1 MGFATTLWE
10 WYGQGEFK
18 RVIAACEA
26 FPALEF
32 LAMSAD
38 EQREAIPDCPA
49 CEAWSMAMLPLND
62 TLIACNSALPYEVKG
77 GLHRIWQLCNGLTE
91 DSFHCGDR
99 LIFDHQDWQPIR
111 DSATDLLG
119 LMEQPEI
126 SPFLNDLTVDCHN
139 EVNGYVAAK
148 PERS

>member
-1 MGFATTLWE
+1 MKLATTLWE

-18 RVIAACEA
+18 RVLVVCEV

-32 LAMSAD
+32 LAMSAG
-38 EQREAIPDCPA
+38 EQRETIPDCPA

-62 TLIACNSALPYEVKG
+62 TLAACGNAMPSEVERD
-77 GLHRIWQLCNGLTE
+77 LQNLWRLCNGLSE
-91 DSFHCGDR
+91 EAFCCGNR

-119 LMEQPEI
+119 LMGHLEI
-126 SPFLNDLTVDCHN
+126 SRFLNDLTVDCHN

-148 PERS
+148 PEHS

>member
-18 RVIAACEA
+18 RVLAACEV

-49 CEAWSMAMLPLND
+49 CEAWSMTMLPLND
-62 TLIACNSALPYEVKG
+62 TLAICGSAMPSEVRD
-77 GLHRIWQLCNGLTE
+77 GLQNIWQLCNGLSE
-91 DSFHCGDR
+91 DAFRCGDR

-111 DSATDLLG
+111 DSAKDMLRLMGLL
-119 LMEQPEI
+119 EI
-126 SPFLNDLTVDCHN
+126 RPFLNDLTVDCHN

>member
-18 RVIAACEA
+18 RVLAVCEV

-49 CEAWSMAMLPLND
+49 CEAWSMTMLPLNE
-62 TLIACNSALPYEVKG
+62 TLAACGNAMPSEVER
-77 GLHRIWQLCNGLTE
+77 GLQNLWQLCNGLSE
-91 DSFHCGDR
+91 DAFHCVDR
-99 LIFDHQDWQPIR
+99 LIFDHQDWTSIR
-111 DSATDLLG
+111 ESATDLLR
-119 LMEQPEI
+119 LMECLEMTPY
-126 SPFLNDLTVDCHN
+126 LNELTVDCHN

>member
-1 MGFATTLWE
+1 MLFRSVLA
-10 WYGQGEFK
+10 
-18 RVIAACEA
+18 VCEV

-49 CEAWSMAMLPLND
+49 CEAWSMTMLPLNE
-62 TLIACNSALPYEVKG
+62 TLAACGNAMPSEVER
-77 GLHRIWQLCNGLTE
+77 GLQNLWQLCNNLSE
-91 DSFHCGDR
+91 DAFHCGDR
-99 LIFDHQDWQPIR
+99 LIFDHQDWTSIR
-111 DSATDLLG
+111 ESATDLLR
-119 LMEQPEI
+119 LMERLEMTPY
-126 SPFLNDLTVDCHN
+126 LNELTVDCHN

>member
-18 RVIAACEA
+18 RVLAVCEV

-32 LAMSAD
+32 LAMSAY

-49 CEAWSMAMLPLND
+49 CEAWSMTMLPLNE
-62 TLIACNSALPYEVKG
+62 TLAACGNAMPSEVKL
-77 GLHRIWQLCNGLTE
+77 GLQNLWQLCNGLSE
-91 DSFHCGDR
+91 EAFHCGDR
-99 LIFDHQDWQPIR
+99 LIFDHQSWQPVR

-119 LMEQPEI
+119 LMGHLEI
-126 SPFLNDLTVDCHN
+126 SPFLSDLTVDCHN

-148 PERS
+148 PKRS